1 MTDTR
6 SGDEPWVIYFLR
18 RHSADDRGES
28 VPGRDFLD
36 ACPTKVRATM
46 LAVLGAVAD
55 APPPKFSGGGYW
67 EVMRDEMSGFYEV
80 LVNGPQR
87 KHFRLFCVLERH
99 GTDVGVGGPAI
110 IVITGMVKPFRTEF
124 KASDYRR
131 VRRLGD
137 EYRKRTP
144 RSVA

>member
-1 MTDTR
+1 L
-6 SGDEPWVIYFLR
+6 IYFFR

-28 VPGRDFLD
+28 VPDRDFLD

-46 LAVLGAVAD
+46 LAVFGAVAD
-55 APPPKFSGGGYW
+55 APPPKFSGGGYL
-67 EVMRDEMSGFYEV
+67 EVMRDEMAVSYCEV
-80 LVNGPQR
+80 RFNGPQR

-99 GTDVGVGGPAI
+99 GSDVGLGGPAV
-110 IVITGMVKPFRTEF
+110 IVIAGMAKPFRTEF